1 LMPVQLGGPEPRW
14 TGTRLVLRR
23 AGIWELCRGRLA
35 SPVIAPGR
43 VEGPF
48 GTKRAAA
55 HWRGRCEKRLVLPTA
70 LLELMRCRSS
80 ERYRDGLLAAA
91 PRSPSRSHIQDRS
104 AAIRHQQLLARRLLV
119 GASPYW
125 RPQVRTRPGVAEQEE
140 AARGCGRALLADY
153 RWLKP

>member
-1 LMPVQLGGPEPRW
+1 LMPVQLDGHGPRW

-23 AGIWELCRGRLA
+23 AGISEFCGGGWRPLPTLQRG
-35 SPVIAPGR
+35 

-48 GTKRAAA
+48 GKKRAAA

-80 ERYRDGLLAAA
+80 ERYRDGLLAAP
-91 PRSPSRSHIQDRS
+91 PRSACGSHIQDRS
-104 AAIRHQQLLARRLLV
+104 AAIRRQQLLARRLLV

-140 AARGCGRALLADY
+140 AARGCGRVWGPDG
-153 RWLKP
+153 R